1 MDNKS
6 TKAKTKDDKKDKTI
20 DFDKTI
26 NDKELHLDDGIFDKI
41 EEKTL
46 KIATKDLVNDDEED
60 KKEKK
65 KKTKSKKKKTE
76 GKRKKEEVVSE
87 EVNLE
92 EDSNLE
98 EEKENIEV
106 EEKEEIEEKK
116 EIEDKELISDEFV
129 EKKKVKRP
137 KRILINFFLIIV
149 LLVGLASF
157 IVNLYFIKNSTNLL
171 YTIITSLLL
180 VLFAIIFIPISNS
193 SKNKGAICF
202 GSLCLIGYF
211 VFNIIT
217 NLGVVDINK
226 FNTMEDFTGKNLTE
240 VVKWAEENKITI
252 NQDYE
257 YSDMVQEYKII
268 SQNVKAG
275 TSLKDC
281 DELTVAVS
289 EGPNPSKEVVVPN
302 MLTWDAERV
311 VEFVTSN
318 YLSNVKVE
326 FVESDKNVDTVI
338 EQDKSGNLKRDEE
351 INLVF
356 SYGEELGYEE
366 VKLIDFTKK
375 SKFEVEFYLKQHH
388 LNYKFERDFSDKIK
402 HDLAFKQNKKPG
414 TMVKINDEEVVIT
427 FSKGPKIKVPDLTKM
442 NLSEIVEWVIKNK
455 LKVEFSDKYDDSI
468 KENEVISASH
478 KKGDVVEQGETIK
491 VVISKGSLKMPKF
504 KSFDEFRE
512 WADKYEIKYEEK
524 HEFSSEVKAGEVIS
538 YSYKTGDTIKNDD
551 VIIVTISD
559 GEAVKVPNLKGLTK
573 SEVIKKL
580 EKLGLKYSFVSRY
593 SDTVSEGKVINQSI
607 SAGSEISENTTISV
621 TISKGKAPEEK
632 KTNSN
637 SSTNNRVEENNTP
650 ACDES
655 IKTTVY
661 IYDELLDFNDPK
673 GTCSKIKQAYGNV
686 KFACSYVKNAGLR
699 NGMLQNS
706 SEIDGVA
713 FDHCNTVTLKIVSND

>member
-275 TSLKDC
+275 TKL
-281 DELTVAVS
+281 
-289 EGPNPSKEVVVPN
+289 
-302 MLTWDAERV
+302 
-311 VEFVTSN
+311 
-318 YLSNVKVE
+318 
-326 FVESDKNVDTVI
+326 
-338 EQDKSGNLKRDEE
+338 KSGD
-351 INLVF
+351 
-356 SYGEELGYEE
+356 
-366 VKLIDFTKK
+366 
-375 SKFEVEFYLKQHH
+375 
-388 LNYKFERDFSDKIK
+388 
-402 HDLAFKQNKKPG
+402 
-414 TMVKINDEEVVIT
+414 VIT
-427 FSKGPKIKVPDLTKM
+427 LT
-442 NLSEIVEWVIKNK
+442 I
-455 LKVEFSDKYDDSI
+455 
-468 KENEVISASH
+468 
-478 KKGDVVEQGETIK
+478 
-491 VVISKGSLKMPKF
+491 
-504 KSFDEFRE
+504 
-512 WADKYEIKYEEK
+512 
-524 HEFSSEVKAGEVIS
+524 
-538 YSYKTGDTIKNDD
+538 
-551 VIIVTISD
+551 
-559 GEAVKVPNLKGLTK
+559 
-573 SEVIKKL
+573 
-580 EKLGLKYSFVSRY
+580 
-593 SDTVSEGKVINQSI
+593 
-607 SAGSEISENTTISV
+607 
-621 TISKGKAPEEK
+621 PE
-632 KTNSN
+632 
-637 SSTNNRVEENNTP
+637 
-650 ACDES
+650 
-655 IKTTVY
+655 
-661 IYDELLDFNDPK
+661 
-673 GTCSKIKQAYGNV
+673 
-686 KFACSYVKNAGLR
+686 
-699 NGMLQNS
+699 
-706 SEIDGVA
+706 
-713 FDHCNTVTLKIVSND
+713 